1 MSTNQTLNR
10 RKAQYSAGYYSTPRR
25 RGGQRFL
32 TFSIIAI
39 ATAVLVVILLINIFN
54 KNIIIKPGV
63 LSLDDSLFDSEKAFL
78 TNAFASKTLKND
90 VHISVKTT
98 SSAPNPASLP
108 DFHQIVYNAY
118 VPVSGFNNAGNN
130 LSFDEVSH
138 LNIIHNLSD
147 IPADDQ
153 NFYLVSLQDI
163 NASVR
168 AASVDGYYYFD
179 NFLKKSNK
187 TGSLSEYHGALFR
200 IFEIDSN
207 DPAEAYSIISS
218 AMPGEPTDASVLS
231 INQTGVTAL
240 TRQMQNKLNSVGN
253 GSYFAEKIADFLSST
268 DITHTSNEVSFAD
281 NCTNTV
287 AMAFCADL
295 RMFGALD
302 AIGLDVVE
310 LTGNH
315 NNDWGTDA
323 NISTIDFYHEKN
335 IKTFGGGKTESDAA
349 VPLEIDADE
358 NRVTWLAVNLST
370 STKANGQGA
379 AGEHPGANIYDE
391 ERVKSQI
398 SEAKARGDFV
408 IVDVQYFECYSYPEE
423 GEEMPA
429 CDAPISGQEAF
440 FKSLVDMGA
449 DMVVGTQAHQPQTFE
464 LYQGKPIYY
473 GLGNLFF
480 DQIYWPGTRRSLVLT
495 HFFYENKLLQ
505 TKITPTIYDNNFQTE
520 VMNES
525 EAKAYLSRL
534 SQ

>member
-1 MSTNQTLNR
+1 MSTNRTFNR
-10 RKAQYSAGYYSTPRR
+10 RKAQHNTEYYSTPRR

-39 ATAVLVVILLINIFN
+39 TAAVLAVILLINIFN
-54 KNIIIKPGV
+54 KNIVIKPGV
-63 LSLDDSLFDSEKAFL
+63 LSLDDSLFESEKEFL
-78 TNAFASKTLKND
+78 TNTFTSKTLKND
-90 VHISVKTT
+90 VRISAKSV
-98 SSAPNPASLP
+98 SSVSNPAVFP
-108 DFHQIVYNAY
+108 DFHSIIYDTY
-118 VPVSGFNNAGNN
+118 IPVSGFDNAGNN
-130 LSFDEVSH
+130 LSFDEASR
-138 LNIIHNLSD
+138 LDTIHNLNNISSD
-147 IPADDQ
+147 EQ

-168 AASVDGYYYFD
+168 AASIDGYYYFD
-179 NFLKKSNK
+179 NFLNSSIE
-187 TGSLSEYHGALFR
+187 TDSLQEYRGAVFR
-200 IFEIDSN
+200 IFEINSSN
-207 DPAEAYSIISS
+207 PAEAYSIISS

-240 TRQMQNKLNSVGN
+240 TRQMQNKLNSVGS
-253 GSYFAEKIADFLSST
+253 GSYFAEKIANFLSST

-287 AMAFCADL
+287 AMAFCADP
-295 RMFGALD
+295 RMFSALN

-315 NNDWGTDA
+315 NNDWGADA

-335 IKTFGGGKTESDAA
+335 IKTFGGGKTESEAA
-349 VPLEIDADE
+349 VPLEINADE
-358 NRVTWLAVNLST
+358 NHVTWLAINLST

-440 FKSLVDMGA
+440 FKSLIDMGA

-464 LYQGKPIYY
+464 LYHDKPIYY

-480 DQIYWPGTRRSLVLT
+480 DQINWPGTRRSLILT
-495 HFFYENKLLQ
+495 HFFYDNKLLQ
-505 TKITPTIYDNNFQTE
+505 TKITPTVYDNNFQTE
-520 VMNES
+520 IMNES

-534 SQ
+534 AR